1 MEKKWGSE
9 HCWRSQRSLSSLD
22 TMVWYVWWNR
32 HSRSRPTMLPIEQ
45 AQRVARGITK
55 SRIIAGPERVPHGFY
70 IARSTCYK
78 AGTLPETALE
88 MLASLIFMRTTEE
101 ALCRLIGLCLTA
113 EAMWA
118 FRLYNLGQLL

>member
-1 MEKKWGSE
+1 
-9 HCWRSQRSLSSLD
+9 
-22 TMVWYVWWNR
+22 
-32 HSRSRPTMLPIEQ
+32 
-45 AQRVARGITK
+45 
-55 SRIIAGPERVPHGFY
+55 
-70 IARSTCYK
+70 
-78 AGTLPETALE
+78 